1 MRATLLAMLMACAAA
16 ACGCTTA
23 AKQALYELR
32 GARGKLIWVSAPHTE
47 RLGRVRGLRFE
58 PATTSIGDRLCP
70 PAFRAAFDRRVA
82 ERLAALG
89 EIYPGGAPVL
99 RIESDVLYFQKKGLL
114 SEAQALTRVRMH
126 DDIGLLAD
134 GIVRVESRSF
144 RAGDEEDLA
153 EETADTIVR
162 FLRRR
167 GQADDHDRRRE

>member
-1 MRATLLAMLMACAAA
+1 MLMAWASAT
-16 ACGCTTA
+16 CGCATA

-32 GARGKLIWVSAPHTE
+32 GARGKLIWISAPQTE

-70 PAFRAAFDRRVA
+70 PAFRTAFDRRVA
-82 ERLAALG
+82 EQLAALR

-99 RIESDVLYFQKKGLL
+99 RIEPDVLYFQKKGLL
-114 SEAQALTRVRMH
+114 SEAQALTRVRMR
-126 DDIGLLAD
+126 DDVGLLAD

-162 FLRRR
+162 FLRRDGR
-167 GQADDHDRRRE
+167 MRDHDRQGQ